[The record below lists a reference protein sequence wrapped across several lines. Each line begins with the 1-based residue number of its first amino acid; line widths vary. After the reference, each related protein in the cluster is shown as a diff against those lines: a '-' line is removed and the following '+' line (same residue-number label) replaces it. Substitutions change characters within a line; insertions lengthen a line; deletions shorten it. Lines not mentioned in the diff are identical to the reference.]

1 MAERVPAPSPSRGAH
16 RRDLGRVRDR
26 VRLRARVRVGVGVGV
41 RVGVWVGVRARVRVS
56 VRVRVSDRV
65 RAMVRLQ
72 AIGLGPWLGCRCDL
86 GHRLLDVEGGHHL
99 R

>member
-1 MAERVPAPSPSRGAH
+1 MYRAVHVAERVPAPSPSRGAH

-26 VRLRARVRVGVGVGV
+26 GRLRARVRVGV
-41 RVGVWVGVRARVRVS
+41 RVGVRARVRVS